1 MAHMTIKRTI
11 FLKFWF
17 WSLALI
23 VGLFVFPLVS
33 NMTLKYFRAT
43 QNEGVIAPFF
53 ADPVQYWEADISRWS
68 DAYDIDP
75 NLMATIMQIE
85 SCGHPTVVSGAGARG
100 LFQVMPFHF
109 APGEDMLDPYTN
121 AYRSANFIRE
131 CTTYADGDIGLIL
144 ACYNG
149 GPSVTWRNFDT
160 WPNETQRY
168 YVWGL
173 SIYRDAVMFNEHSPN
188 LDNWLNAGGVHLCNR
203 ASVAQDSGYR

>member
-1 MAHMTIKRTI
+1 MTIKRSI

-17 WSLALI
+17 WSFALMM
-23 VGLFVFPLVS
+23 GLFAYPFIA
-33 NMTLKYFRAT
+33 NMTIQYLRVT
-43 QNEGVIAPFF
+43 QNNGVIAPFF
-53 ADPVQYWEADISRWS
+53 TDQVQYWETDISRWS
-68 DAYDIDP
+68 DAYEIEP

-85 SCGHPTVVSGAGARG
+85 SCGHPTVVSGAGAQG

-109 APGEDMLDPYTN
+109 SAGEDMLDPHAN

-131 CTTYADGDIGLIL
+131 CTTYANGDIGLIL

-149 GPSVTWRNFDT
+149 GPSVTWRSFDT

-173 SIYRDAVMFNEHSPN
+173 SIYRDAVAFTEHSPN
-188 LDNWLNAGGVHLCNR
+188 LDNWLNAGGVNLCNS
-203 ASVAQDSGYR
+203 ASVALGLGYR